1 MKKRPRMAHFLTLYV
16 EKSDRVG
23 HDYDSNEKDVHNC
36 NFLFD

>member
-16 EKSDRVG
+16 EKSD
-23 HDYDSNEKDVHNC
+23 YDSNEKDVHNC